1 MKKSIKKA
9 IAEIEK
15 RIEALRLA
23 KNAVSDEAR
32 AEAAATIAKFENI
45 VKEMKDALAAAEE
58 GDDDKSDAM
67 NAQFAELKKAV
78 SEIQNSIKKTE
89 TLKNDIKSKLDDKNY
104 VKKFYNAIKR
114 SSNAREFRDNIREE
128 MKEITN
134 GVAAADA
141 GEFLPGFIVNE
152 INDAFTG
159 KRHRLLELVDWTGLP
174 MFKALWETRND
185 MAHAHTP
192 GTEKTEQTL
201 EFDPIEI
208 RPQYIYK
215 YIQVDQV
222 LLRETRDFEDV
233 LLRYVTRE
241 LLDRLLT
248 TIEWYILTGQGPF
261 VAPLVAASGG
271 QNDLYDY
278 REYMNTTIGVVMVIT
293 KSEYFYIRNTI
304 TQAAAIYGGGTVN
317 VDEGIKTIFGVE
329 EIIITEIPDAMLTQG
344 NTTYGGQWFIVP
356 RDYKIVGDS
365 RPDEYRDFNLATNK
379 HGFLTEMYIGG
390 GCTVPNNFIA
400 VGTITEG
407 DQ

>member
-1 MKKSIKKA
+1 MKKSVKNA
-9 IAEIEK
+9 IAEIEN

-32 AEAAATIAKFENI
+32 AEAEATIAKFENI

-58 GDDDKSDAM
+58 GEDDKSDAM
-67 NAQFAELKKAV
+67 KAQLAELAKAV
-78 SEIQNSIKKTE
+78 GEIQNSVKKTE
-89 TLKNDIKSKLDDKNY
+89 VLKNDIKSKLNDKNY

-128 MKEITN
+128 MSEITN
-134 GVAAADA
+134 GIAAADA

-174 MFKALWETRND
+174 MFKALWETGNQVG
-185 MAHAHTP
+185 HAHTA
-192 GTEKTEQTL
+192 GSNKTEQEL
-201 EFDPIEI
+201 AFEPIEI

-261 VAPLVAASGG
+261 VAPLEVNADSA
-271 QNDLYDY
+271 NFDY
-278 REYMNTTIGVVMVIT
+278 RANMNATSGVVAVLT
-293 KSEYFYIRNTI
+293 KSMYFSMHNGLIAQTI
-304 TQAAAIYGGGTVN
+304 PYGTDVDAALKAAMG
-317 VDEGIKTIFGVE
+317 VD
-329 EIIITEIPDAMLTQG
+329 EIIITDIPATMLTQG
-344 NTTYGGQWFIVP
+344 NKTYDGRWFIVP

-400 VGTITEG
+400 VL
-407 DQ
+407 QMV

>member
-9 IAEIEK
+9 IAEIEN

-32 AEAAATIAKFENI
+32 AEAEATIAKFETI

-58 GDDDKSDAM
+58 GEDDKSDAM
-67 NAQFAELKKAV
+67 KAQLAELAKAV
-78 SEIQNSIKKTE
+78 GEIQNSVKKTE
-89 TLKNDIKSKLDDKNY
+89 VLKNDIKSKLNDKNY

-128 MKEITN
+128 MSEITN
-134 GVAAADA
+134 GIAAADA

-174 MFKALWETRND
+174 MFKALWETGNQVG
-185 MAHAHTP
+185 HAHTA
-192 GTEKTEQTL
+192 GTNKTEQEL
-201 EFDPIEI
+201 AFDPIEI

-261 VAPLVAASGG
+261 VAPLVVAPSS
-271 QNDLYDY
+271 NSDY
-278 REYMNTTIGVVMVIT
+278 RANMNATSGVVAVLT
-293 KSEYFYIRNTI
+293 KTQYFSVRGGLSS
-304 TQAAAIYGGGTVN
+304 QAAIYGTDIDAALKAILG
-317 VDEGIKTIFGVE
+317 VD
-329 EIIITEIPDAMLTQG
+329 EIIITEIPDAMLAQSANG
-344 NTTYGGQWFIVP
+344 NATYNGVWFIVP

-400 VGTITEG
+400 VGSVAN
-407 DQ
+407 

>member
-1 MKKSIKKA
+1 MKKSVKKA
-9 IAEIEK
+9 IAEIEN

-32 AEAAATIAKFENI
+32 AEAEATIAKFENI

-58 GDDDKSDAM
+58 GEDDKSDAM
-67 NAQFAELKKAV
+67 KAQLAELAKAV
-78 SEIQNSIKKTE
+78 GEIQNSVKKTE
-89 TLKNDIKSKLDDKNY
+89 VLKNDIKSKLNDKNY

-128 MKEITN
+128 MSEITN
-134 GVAAADA
+134 GIAAADA

-174 MFKALWETRND
+174 MFKALWETGNQVG
-185 MAHAHTP
+185 HAHTA
-192 GTEKTEQTL
+192 GTNKTEQEL
-201 EFDPIEI
+201 AFEPIEI

-261 VAPLVAASGG
+261 VAPLVVAQG
-271 QNDLYDY
+271 QNLDY
-278 REYMNTTIGVVMVIT
+278 RANMNAMSGVVAVLT
-293 KSEYFYIRNTI
+293 KSEYFSKRNAITI
-304 TQAAAIYGGGTVN
+304 QAIPYGTDVDAAMKTLMG
-317 VDEGIKTIFGVE
+317 VD
-329 EIIITEIPDAMLTQG
+329 EIIITEIPAAMLAQSANG
-344 NTTYGGQWFIVP
+344 NATYTGMWFIVP
-356 RDYKIVGDS
+356 RDYKMVGDS

-400 VGTITEG
+400 VGSVAG
-407 DQ
+407 

>member
-9 IAEIEK
+9 IAEIEN

-32 AEAAATIAKFENI
+32 AEAEATIAKFETI

-67 NAQFAELKKAV
+67 KAQLAELAKAV
-78 SEIQNSIKKTE
+78 GEIQNSVKKTE
-89 TLKNDIKSKLDDKNY
+89 VLKNDIKSKLNDKSY

-128 MKEITN
+128 MSEITN
-134 GVAAADA
+134 GIAAADA

-174 MFKALWETRND
+174 MFKALWETGNQVG
-185 MAHAHTP
+185 HAHTA
-192 GTEKTEQTL
+192 GSNKTEQTL
-201 EFDPIEI
+201 EFEPIEI

-261 VAPLVAASGG
+261 VAPLVVAQGIT
-271 QNDLYDY
+271 NDF
-278 REYMNTTIGVVMVIT
+278 RGYMNTTSGVVAVMT
-293 KSEYFYIRNTI
+293 KSEYFASRNGIVET
-304 TQAAAIYGGGTVN
+304 TTPFGTDPDAAMKTLMG
-317 VDEGIKTIFGVE
+317 VD
-329 EIIITEIPDAMLTQG
+329 EIIITEIPAAMLAQSANGNATYQG
-344 NTTYGGQWFIVP
+344 SWFIVP
-356 RDYKIVGDS
+356 RDYKMVGDS

-400 VGTITEG
+400 VGSVSGG
-407 DQ
+407 DN